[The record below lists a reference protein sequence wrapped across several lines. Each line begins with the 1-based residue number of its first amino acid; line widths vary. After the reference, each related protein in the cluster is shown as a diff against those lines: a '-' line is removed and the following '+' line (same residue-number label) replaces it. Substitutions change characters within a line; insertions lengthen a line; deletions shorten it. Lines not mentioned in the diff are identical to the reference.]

1 METRARYI
9 SVGLFVLAIIVAG
22 FGFVYWL
29 NHNGGLGARA
39 IYRIRFEE
47 SVAGLQVGA
56 AVQFNG
62 IRVGE
67 VSGLQLDKD
76 HPRRVTATIAVDPN
90 TPLRA
95 DTKVGV
101 TSQGLMGTPS
111 VSLSG
116 GTSRSPLLTAA
127 HGELPLLTADPGAT
141 QDLTQSARQALQHA
155 DQILSDNSE
164 SIKSTIDNLKTFS
177 GALARNSNRVDAIM
191 AGLEHLAGGGPA
203 EKPKPIYDLTV
214 PSTFPTSS
222 SVAPKT
228 QLSIA
233 TPTAVVA
240 LQTQR
245 MLARSPDGQ
254 ISPYGDAQW
263 SDALPNLIQEKLL
276 QGFENAGIVAAAAS
290 ALGEQQVASNDQ
302 LLIDLRNF
310 AIQTNPTPVADI
322 AFSAKIVGQN
332 GRIIATKLIS
342 ATAPAAGM
350 ETPQIAAAFNAAF
363 GKALADVIAWT
374 ARSI

>member
-29 NHNGGLGARA
+29 NNNGGLGARA
-39 IYRIRFEE
+39 IYRIRFEQ

-67 VSGLQLDKD
+67 VTSLQLDKD
-76 HPRRVTATIAVDPN
+76 DPRRVTATIAVDPN

-191 AGLEHLAGGGPA
+191 AGLERLAGGGPA

-214 PSTFPTSS
+214 PSTFPTSF

-233 TPTAVVA
+233 TPTAIVA

-254 ISPYGDAQW
+254 ISPLGDAQW

-276 QGFENAGIVAAAAS
+276 QGFENAGLAAAAAS
-290 ALGEQQVASNDQ
+290 ALGEQQVTSNDQ

-310 AIQTNPTPVADI
+310 AIQTNPAPAADI

-332 GRIIATKLIS
+332 GRIVATKLVQ

-363 GKALADVIAWT
+363 GKALTDVITWT
-374 ARSI
+374 AKSI

>member
-9 SVGLFVLAIIVAG
+9 SVGLFVLAIIAAG

-29 NHNGGLGARA
+29 NNNGGLGTRVT
-39 IYRIRFEE
+39 YQIRFEE
-47 SVAGLQVGA
+47 SVTGLQVGA

-67 VSGLQLDKD
+67 VTGLQLDKD
-76 HPRRVTATIAVDPN
+76 DPRRVTATIAVDPN

-101 TSQGLMGTPS
+101 ASQGLMGIPS

-127 HGELPLLTADPGAT
+127 HGELPVLTADPGAT
-141 QDLTQSARQALQHA
+141 QDLTQSARQTLQRA

-164 SIKSTIDNLKTFS
+164 SIKSTLDNLKTFS

-191 AGLEHLAGGGPA
+191 AGLAHLAGGGAA
-203 EKPKPIYDLTV
+203 EKPKSIYDLTV
-214 PSTFPTSS
+214 PNAFPLS
-222 SVAPKT
+222 SVPKT

-233 TPTAVVA
+233 TPTAIVA

-254 ISPYGDAQW
+254 ILPLGDAQW
-263 SDALPNLIQEKLL
+263 SDGLPNLIQEKLL
-276 QGFENAGIVAAAAS
+276 QGFENVGIAAAAAS
-290 ALGEQQVASNDQ
+290 TLGEQEVASNDQ
-302 LLIDLRNF
+302 LLIDLRDF
-310 AIQTNPTPVADI
+310 AIRTDPTPSAAV

-332 GRIIATKLIS
+332 GRIVATKLIS

-363 GKALADVIAWT
+363 GKALIDVVAWT

>member
-9 SVGLFVLAIIVAG
+9 SVGLFVLAIIVSG

-29 NHNGGLGARA
+29 DNNGGLGERT

-56 AVQFNG
+56 SVQFNG

-67 VSGLQLDKD
+67 VTGLQLDKD
-76 HPRRVTATIAVDPN
+76 DPRRVTATIAVDQN

-95 DTKVGV
+95 DTRVGV
-101 TSQGLMGTPS
+101 TSQGLMGTPA
-111 VSLSG
+111 VSLNG
-116 GTSRSPLLTAA
+116 GTLRSPLLSAA
-127 HGELPLLTADPGAT
+127 HGEPPVLTANRGAT
-141 QDLTQSARQALQHA
+141 QDLMQSAHQTLQHV

-164 SIKSTIDNLKTFS
+164 SIKRTIDNLKTFS

-191 AGLEHLAGGGPA
+191 AGLEHLAGGGPT

-214 PSTFPTSS
+214 PSTFPIS

-233 TPTAVVA
+233 TPTAIVA

-245 MLARSPDGQ
+245 MLARSSDGQ
-254 ISPYGDAQW
+254 ISPLGDAQW
-263 SDALPNLIQEKLL
+263 SDALPNLIQEKVL
-276 QGFENAGIVAAAAS
+276 QGFENAGITATAAS
-290 ALGEQQVASNDQ
+290 ALGEQPVASNDQ

-310 AIQTNPTPVADI
+310 AIVTNPTPVADI
-322 AFSAKIVGQN
+322 AFSVKIVGQN
-332 GRIIATKLIS
+332 GRVVATKLIR
-342 ATAPAAGM
+342 ATAPAAGTD
-350 ETPQIAAAFNAAF
+350 TPQIVAAFNTAF
-363 GKALADVIAWT
+363 GEALTDLMAWT